1 LVLLINDIEILL
13 EIAAIGPISTSNID
27 LLGRACSW
35 RSTADDSDFLRLRV
49 ELCSPNFYLAFG
61 SRVGPGIVIEVD
73 SSRLKAQNVSLKG
86 ADMNLRVRFGH
97 FDLVLKVNWA
107 VTLNLKLLG
116 VGLADRA
123 GTAHVDVFGEKLVL
137 G

>member
-1 LVLLINDIEILL
+1 ML
-13 EIAAIGPISTSNID
+13 EIAAIGPISTADID
-27 LLGRACSW
+27 LLGRACSR

-49 ELCSPNFYLAFG
+49 KLCSADFYLAFG
-61 SRVGPGIVIEVD
+61 SRVSPGIVIEVD
-73 SSRLKAQNVSLKG
+73 SSRLKAQNVTLKG
-86 ADMNLRVRFGH
+86 ANMNLRVRFGH
-97 FDLVLKVNWA
+97 FDLVLKVNRA

-123 GTAHVDVFGEKLVL
+123 GTTHVDVFREKLVL

>member
-1 LVLLINDIEILL
+1 ML

-27 LLGRACSW
+27 LLGRACSR

-49 ELCSPNFYLAFG
+49 ELCSADFDLTLR
-61 SRVGPGIVIEVD
+61 SRVSPGIVIEVD
-73 SSRLKAQNVSLKG
+73 SSRLKAQNVTLKG
-86 ADMNLRVRFGH
+86 ANMNLRVRFGH
-97 FDLVLKVNWA
+97 FDLVLEVNRA

-123 GTAHVDVFGEKLVL
+123 GTTHVDVFGEKLVL